1 MSIPNN
7 YDAYLGLGKE
17 SGPLFL
23 MLMMPGKSTVKYTQT
38 RDHSDT
44 YTTQKRGPNREHR
57 CGASRIPSE
66 GQVKTSHNS
75 RVLQRGKIMRTLVD
89 ESIGAFIVVGHEH
102 SLVGLEVFS
111 FWEPPWIRW
120 SVGRKLFHDAWV
132 TRKYLINVVNLEMIL
147 ELQSRHFMK
156 ASAYW
161 RRQPL
166 RNVTFRELFKAFHG
180 QQRTDGSLA
189 DRTFPSASTVAVAL
203 CGRWFT
209 LFLSPYQLPPTL

>member
-111 FWEPPWIRW
+111 FWEPP
-120 SVGRKLFHDAWV
+120 
-132 TRKYLINVVNLEMIL
+132 
-147 ELQSRHFMK
+147 
-156 ASAYW
+156 
-161 RRQPL
+161 
-166 RNVTFRELFKAFHG
+166 
-180 QQRTDGSLA
+180 
-189 DRTFPSASTVAVAL
+189 
-203 CGRWFT
+203 
-209 LFLSPYQLPPTL
+209 

>member
-1 MSIPNN
+1 
-7 YDAYLGLGKE
+7 
-17 SGPLFL
+17 
-23 MLMMPGKSTVKYTQT
+23 
-38 RDHSDT
+38 
-44 YTTQKRGPNREHR
+44 
-57 CGASRIPSE
+57 
-66 GQVKTSHNS
+66 
-75 RVLQRGKIMRTLVD
+75 MRTLVD
-89 ESIGAFIVVGHEH
+89 EGIGAFIVVGHEH

-111 FWEPPWIRW
+111 FWEPPWSVIYRILSLWESLWIRW

-189 DRTFPSASTVAVAL
+189 NGTFPSASTVAVAL

-209 LFLSPYQLPPTL
+209 LFLSPYQLPPTP